1 MTVNPGEILSLQSHK
16 HRSEFWYV
24 SEGVATVECDNNI
37 FDLNKHESTNIPLYS
52 KHRLSNNSNE
62 VLKVIEVQIG
72 DLLSEDDITRY
83 EDRYE
88 RD

>member
-1 MTVNPGEILSLQSHK
+1 MNQQTFLK
-16 HRSEFWYV
+16 
-24 SEGVATVECDNNI
+24 
-37 FDLNKHESTNIPLYS
+37 KS
-52 KHRLSNNSNE
+52 KHRLRNNSNE

-72 DLLSEDDITRY
+72 DLLSEKDITRY

>member
-1 MTVNPGEILSLQSHK
+1 M
-16 HRSEFWYV
+16 RY
-24 SEGVATVECDNNI
+24 
-37 FDLNKHESTNIPLYS
+37 TNIPLQS

-72 DLLSEDDITRY
+72 DVLSEEDITRY

-88 RD
+88 RDRILDI

>member
-1 MTVNPGEILSLQSHK
+1 MTVNPGEILSLQSHEN
-16 HRSEFWYV
+16 RSEFWYV
-24 SEGVATVECDNNI
+24 SEGIATVECDDNV
-37 FDLNKHESTNIPLYS
+37 FDLKKHESTNIPQKS

-72 DLLSEDDITRY
+72 DLLSEKDITRY

>member
-1 MTVNPGEILSLQSHK
+1 M
-16 HRSEFWYV
+16 
-24 SEGVATVECDNNI
+24 ECDGNV
-37 FDLNKHESTNIPLYS
+37 FDLKKYESTNIPLKS
-52 KHRLSNNSNE
+52 KHRLSNQSDA

-72 DLLSEDDITRY
+72 ELLSEDDITRY

>member
-1 MTVNPGEILSLQSHK
+1 MTVNPGEILSLQSHE

-24 SEGVATVECDNNI
+24 AEGVATVECDGNV
-37 FDLNKHESTNIPLYS
+37 FDLKKHESTHIPLKS

-72 DLLSEDDITRY
+72 DVLSEEDISRY

>member
-1 MTVNPGEILSLQSHK
+1 M
-16 HRSEFWYV
+16 
-24 SEGVATVECDNNI
+24 ECDDKV
-37 FDLNKHESTNIPLYS
+37 FDLKKYESTNIPLHS

-72 DLLSEDDITRY
+72 DVLSEEDITRY